1 MSDTSTFQALTRS
14 RSTVTLPKFTPAPAK
29 TRARTNRRGLIA
41 GVVAAT
47 ALAGASALGFT
58 LTQHSPTPDETHS
71 ASASEKRHIQV
82 VKPTHSIAGE
92 LKLPATLQPYQS
104 TDIYA
109 RTSGYLKSWRVDI
122 GDQVTQG
129 QLLAE
134 LDTPELD
141 QELLQAEAQSAQAQ
155 AAIAEAVA
163 EHAES
168 KEQLELGKAQIDR
181 ADAQYALAQT
191 THARNTP
198 LAARQAISVQEL
210 DESAATLAARK
221 AEVAAAK
228 AQLAGLT
235 ANVSTREAVIK
246 SREAALESARA
257 NVERLK
263 RLQSFQKLT
272 APFAGV
278 ITRRSA
284 EVGMLVTAGAT
295 SQTPL
300 FSLAENDR
308 LRVQVAVPQSQSS
321 RIAVNQEARL
331 QSPEHAGKEFTG
343 TVARTAAFVE
353 PRSRT
358 LNVEIELDNAEHALL
373 PGGYAEVHLA
383 MRDTTQRIRIPTS
396 TLLMKST
403 GVFVAMVNRDSAI
416 ELVPIKLGRDF
427 GAEVEDADG
436 LQGAESLVINP
447 PDDLVS
453 GEFVTFAAK
462 AATEVAEE

>member
-1 MSDTSTFQALTRS
+1 MSDTSTYRALTRT
-14 RSTVTLPKFTPAPAK
+14 RSTVTLPKFTPARAK
-29 TRARTNRRGLIA
+29 TRARTHRRGLIA
-41 GVVAAT
+41 SLLAAT
-47 ALAGASALGFT
+47 AVAGASAFGFT
-58 LTQHSPTPDETHS
+58 LAQHSPPAAETHQEPVT
-71 ASASEKRHIQV
+71 EKRHLQV
-82 VKPTHSIAGE
+82 VKPTRSVAGE
-92 LKLPATLQPYQS
+92 LKLPATLLAYQS

-141 QELLQAEAQSAQAQ
+141 QELLQAQAQAAQAQ
-155 AAIAEAVA
+155 AAVAEAVA

-198 LAARQAISVQEL
+198 LAARQAISTQEL
-210 DESAATLAARK
+210 DESAAALAARK

-235 ANVSTREAVIK
+235 ANVATRDAVIK

-263 RLQSFQKLT
+263 RLQGFQKLT
-272 APFAGV
+272 APFSGV

-284 EVGMLVTAGAT
+284 EVGMLVSAGAAN
-295 SQTPL
+295 QTAL
-300 FSLAENDR
+300 FSLSQQDR
-308 LRVQVAVPQSQSS
+308 LRIQVAVPQSQSD
-321 RIAVNQEARL
+321 RIDVGQEARL
-331 QSPEHAGKEFTG
+331 QSPEHPGKEFTG

-358 LNVEIELDNAEHALL
+358 LNVEIELANADRKLL

-383 MRDTTQRIRIPTS
+383 MLDTQQRIRIPTS
-396 TLLMKST
+396 TLLLKSS
-403 GVFVAMVNRDSAI
+403 GVFVAVVNRDSTI
-416 ELVPIKLGRDF
+416 ELVQVQLGRDF
-427 GAEVEDADG
+427 GAEVEVAEG
-436 LQGAESLVINP
+436 LKGAESLVINP
-447 PDDLVS
+447 PDDLGS
-453 GEFVTFAAK
+453 GEVVTFTAKVAAE
-462 AATEVAEE
+462 AATE